1 MTKQSTLKDGQ
12 EPEEIDLK
20 ELEKDALLDIIF
32 EISNK
37 VSGYSPLTPEQG
49 KMYHFLLKD
58 ESYKN
63 LESVKSDI
71 KPYIK
76 ELFEAKNAIEILL
89 IKEDFAYESMMKG
102 IKVVYPD
109 LYDDFCK
116 KVEQNALESGK
127 GKSKEKEA
135 DKLKSQKAEAKSILS
150 AIFHE
155 SGNHDIE
162 LSSKEFKHWEN
173 LLNKTSDIATVK
185 SFVESLVKSKVGHL
199 SDEQLRKTPLKAI
212 LHKNYSNIFRQ

>member
-12 EPEEIDLK
+12 EQEEIDPKVL
-20 ELEKDALLDIIF
+20 EQEALEKIIRGF
-32 EISNK
+32 KNQH
-37 VSGYSPLTPEQG
+37 SGYSPLSREQCTS
-49 KMYHFLLKD
+49 YEFLLKD
-58 ESYKN
+58 ESYKH
-63 LESVKSDI
+63 LETVKSDI
-71 KPYIK
+71 KPYVKQFFEDKDAIK
-76 ELFEAKNAIEILL
+76 LIL
-89 IKEDFAYESMMKG
+89 IDEPDAWEYFMKG
-102 IKVVYPD
+102 VNVVYPD
-109 LYDDFCK
+109 LYDDFSK

-173 LLNKTSDIATVK
+173 LLNKTSDIVTVR

-199 SDEQLRKTPLKAI
+199 SDEQLRKTPLKAL
-212 LHKNYSNIFRQ
+212 LHKNYSNIIH